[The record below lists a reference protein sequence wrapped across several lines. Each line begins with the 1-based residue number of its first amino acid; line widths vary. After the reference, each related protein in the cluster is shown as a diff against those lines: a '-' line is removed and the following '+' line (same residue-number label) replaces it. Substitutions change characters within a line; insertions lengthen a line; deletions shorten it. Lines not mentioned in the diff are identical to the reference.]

1 MSLNVEAEYP
11 RKIALAVKEGFN
23 RLKRY
28 RKARAMF
35 IKAYVGQ
42 YYTSVRGMT
51 GNAPINLVF
60 HTIRTM
66 VPNLVMKNP
75 VSRVLTQVVAQRDYA
90 WLLGL
95 GLDDIHEKTN
105 FKNILRGGAVSAFF
119 GFSTFKTGIADSGQV
134 LTYGDMFIDPGQIY
148 TDLVDLDDLSIDPT
162 CRALRKAAFVAD
174 RNRIPRQILL
184 DDDEYDSDLVM
195 QLPKSSHPDAKN
207 KVEKL
212 TQTNLSQTEINE
224 LEDYVDVVEVYVPG
238 ADAMLTIPDPDIKIF
253 DTYLKGDSFYGPKEG
268 PYTYLSF
275 APPVPNNPLPISEVS
290 MWYDLHNLANELMIK
305 SMEQASRQKDITVA
319 DATASEEAEDMR
331 TAADGDVVFADPTTV
346 KVMSYGGQNVNN
358 EKMLSQTQI
367 WYNYM
372 SGNPDQMAGLKSD
385 ANTAT
390 QAQILETNANV
401 IVQDERELIYE
412 CGGEIS
418 GKEAWY
424 LHTDPLIQLPLSK
437 RQPGGKHVQ
446 LYLTPE
452 QRYGDFFELT
462 FKLKARSMSRLEPNI
477 KNGLI
482 MKFATQIFPNIMQSA
497 MIASQTGIEFNAQ
510 RCLTSLADQMD
521 IDDEI
526 MDWFSD
532 PEFAKR
538 MKMMAQMGP
547 QNAGKAKGAGNEIN
561 QNGSGYS
568 AGNMIVGPGTQR
580 NQDFQT
586 GVPQPAGD

>member
-11 RKIALAVKEGFN
+11 RKIALAVKEGFD

-35 IKAYVGQ
+35 IRAYVGQ
-42 YYTSVRGMT
+42 YYAATKGMT

-75 VSRVLTQVVAQRDYA
+75 VSRVGTQVVAQRDYA

-105 FKNILRGGAVSAFF
+105 FKNILRGGIVSALF
-119 GFSTFKTGIADSGQV
+119 GFATFKTGIANSGQI

-162 CRALRKAAFVAD
+162 CRVLRKAVFVAD

-184 DDDEYDSDLVM
+184 DDDGYDHDLIM
-195 QLPKSSHPDAKN
+195 QLPKSFHPDAKN
-207 KVEKL
+207 KIEQL
-212 TQTNLSQTEINE
+212 TQSGLTQKEITE

-238 ADAMLTIPDPDIKIF
+238 ADALLTIPDPDIKIF
-253 DTYLKGDSFYGPKEG
+253 DEYLKGDSYYGPKEG
-268 PYTYLSF
+268 PYTHLSF
-275 APPVPNNPLPISEVS
+275 TPPVPNNPLPISEVG

-305 SMEQASRQKDITVA
+305 SMEQASRQKDLTIA
-319 DATASEEAEDMR
+319 DPSASEEAEDMR
-331 TAADGDVVFADPTTV
+331 TAQDGDVIFADPTTV

-358 EKMLSQTQI
+358 EKMLGQAQI

-412 CGGEIS
+412 TGAEIS

-437 RQPGGKHVQ
+437 RQPGGEYIQ
-446 LYLTPE
+446 LILTPE
-452 QRYGDFFELT
+452 QRYGDFLDLT
-462 FKLKARSMSRLEPNI
+462 FKFKARSMSRLEPNI
-477 KNGLI
+477 KNDLVL
-482 MKFATQIFPNIMQSA
+482 KFATQIFPNIMQSA
-497 MIASQTGIEFNAQ
+497 MIASQIGVEFNVQ

-521 IDDEI
+521 VDEEI
-526 MDWFSD
+526 MDWFND

-538 MKMMAQMGP
+538 MELMAQIGP
-547 QNAGKAKGAGNEIN
+547 RNAGKATKAGNEIN
-561 QNGSGYS
+561 QNGNFSGQV
-568 AGNMIVGPGTQR
+568 GGPGFEQ
-580 NQDFQT
+580 NQDFQA
-586 GVPQPAGD
+586 GVPQPAEG